1 MAACQKRPRFLVV
14 VNCADIDECAV
25 NNGGCSLN
33 ADCVNT
39 NGSFNCS
46 CKNNFY
52 GDGHVCFG
60 ITIARISP
68 PQGKLPPVNDRGKP
82 YCAIIVANSS
92 SSLTIDLDL

>member
-1 MAACQKRPRFLVV
+1 MAALQKRPRFLVV
-14 VNCADIDECAV
+14 VDCADIDECAV

-60 ITIARISP
+60 ITIARIP
-68 PQGKLPPVNDRGKP
+68 PPLKNCPRSTIEENPTAL
-82 YCAIIVANSS
+82 
-92 SSLTIDLDL
+92 SSLLTLALA